1 MGQTRFSPEPI
12 GAYKYASMFKLLAQD
27 EVTWNLAYLSWD
39 FEAKKG
45 IPDAHFSVHCHRTL
59 QFIFDTGE
67 LDLVGAISDKY
78 KVRGL
83 MTCPSPQ
90 AVRLIANLSRVKEL
104 PLYRAYGHS
113 WLDTLL
119 ARSRLYREPVDAEFD
134 FEVKSLAQALSV
146 IEKC

>member
-1 MGQTRFSPEPI
+1 MGQTRYSSEPI
-12 GAYKYASMFKLLAQD
+12 DAYKFASMFRLLVED

-90 AVRLIANLSRVKEL
+90 AVRRIANLSRVKEL
-104 PLYRAYGHS
+104 PLYRAYGHG

-119 ARSRLYREPVDAEFD
+119 ARSRLYREPANAEFD
-134 FEVKSLAQALSV
+134 FEVKSLALAFSV
-146 IEKC
+146 IQKC